1 MRSHKRLELKQPY
14 ILIVLIVFMLCV
26 HQTCSQRQDRKGSLE
41 VSLFRVGDNLQ
52 AINFLETP
60 YPELMGIRSKNISKQ
75 LSPQLEEELK
85 KIISENRNQDS
96 IPNGPT
102 PPIKL
107 KITKKPSAG
116 SGKGLRSKNVLAAPP
131 TTVFSVSRKLAP
143 DSVLNFGYGIAN
155 ESWNT
160 IEGGVQFD
168 IHIKDSQTGFDKKIF
183 SHVLNPK
190 KRNRDRRWFDAE
202 ISLAGYA
209 QQTVTLTFKT
219 SPIKANK
226 NKNNC
231 VSVWA
236 NPTVIEKKKKYA
248 KPNVILISIDTLRAD
263 HLGCYGYSRNTT
275 PNIDAFAENSILFK
289 NAIAQAPYTVS
300 SHMSMLTSLYPSF
313 HKVNLIEMSRL
324 HPAKQTLA
332 EILYNNGYRTWA
344 ITGGGQVSS
353 NYGFYDGFESF
364 TEYSPPH
371 KDMEL
376 KVRETLD
383 FLKREKNSQF
393 FIFFHS
399 YKPHAPYTPRIP
411 YNEMFDSKYEGKIT
425 GSLTDIEDINSGKIQ
440 VDQADLDHIV
450 ALYDGEIREVDDQL
464 GILFDY
470 LKKEQ
475 LMENT
480 LIIFT
485 SDHGEE
491 FNEHGLFGVHSHT
504 LYDELLHVPLIC
516 RCPQVPSERTVIKEQ
531 VQSID
536 IFPTILQIADIQYK
550 DVPIQGTSFLPL
562 IKNQNLKR
570 NPNIAFSERTP
581 SDGRFLRSL
590 RDSSQKYIFE
600 EELKKGE
607 IKHYYFDLIN
617 DPEEQFN
624 LTLPQR
630 KLRQMFNQVHFL
642 IEEGKKTDEIVKTK
656 KIDKET
662 LETLKA
668 LGYIE

>member
-1 MRSHKRLELKQPY
+1 
-14 ILIVLIVFMLCV
+14 MLFLAQNCG
-26 HQTCSQRQDRKGSLE
+26 RRPIQDNGFSTP
-41 VSLFRVGDNLQ
+41 LFRLIDNIDQ
-52 AINFLETP
+52 IEFLEAP
-60 YPELMGIRSKNISKQ
+60 FPNLMGIKSRNSDRTVH
-75 LSPQLEEELK
+75 PQLHTEVE
-85 KIISENRNQDS
+85 KILSENQNMDS
-96 IPNGPT
+96 IPTGT
-102 PPIKL
+102 SPPIKL
-107 KITKKPSAG
+107 KITKRPSAR
-116 SGKGLRSKNVLAAPP
+116 SGKGLRSRNVIAAPP
-131 TTVFSVSRKLAP
+131 TTIFSFSGKLAEK
-143 DSVLNFGYGIAN
+143 SVLNFGYGIVN
-155 ESWNT
+155 ESWKN
-160 IEGGVQFD
+160 IEGGVKFD
-168 IHIKDSQTGFDKKIF
+168 ILIENNDTGFKGVVF
-183 SHVLNPK
+183 SQELNPK
-190 KRNRDRRWFDAE
+190 KRNQDRRWFQSE
-202 ISLAGYA
+202 INLIEHAN
-209 QQTVTLTFKT
+209 QKVTFIFKT
-219 SPIKANK
+219 TPIKANK
-226 NKNNC
+226 DKNNC
-231 VSVWA
+231 VSVWV
-236 NPTVIEKKKKYA
+236 NPAVIQKKKKHA
-248 KPNVILISIDTLRAD
+248 KPNIILISIDTLRAD
-263 HLGCYGYSRNTT
+263 HLGCYGYRRNTT
-275 PNIDAFAENSILFK
+275 PNIDAFAENGILFE

-376 KVRETLD
+376 KVGETLD
-383 FLKREKNSQF
+383 YLKREKDSQF

-411 YNEMFDSKYEGKIT
+411 YNEMFDSGYEGKIT

-440 VDQADLDHIV
+440 VDQADLDHVV

-480 LIIFT
+480 LIVFT

-516 RCPQVPSERTVIKEQ
+516 RVPQVPSARTVIKEQ

-550 DVPIQGTSFLPL
+550 DIPIQGTSFLPL
-562 IKNQNLKR
+562 IKNPNLKR

-581 SDGRFLRSL
+581 SDGRFLRAL

-607 IKHYYFDLIN
+607 IKHYYFNLIN
-617 DPEEQFN
+617 DPGEQFN

-642 IEEGKKTDEIVKTK
+642 IEEGKKIDEIMKTK